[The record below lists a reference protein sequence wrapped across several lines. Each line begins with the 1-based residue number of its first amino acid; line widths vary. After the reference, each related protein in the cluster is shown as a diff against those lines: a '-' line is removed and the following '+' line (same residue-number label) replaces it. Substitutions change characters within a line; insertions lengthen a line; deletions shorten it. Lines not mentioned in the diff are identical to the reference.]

1 MSGTLRLRGS
11 TSGYS
16 ELQAPAVAAD
26 QTFILPTA
34 GGTLLTTDSPISK
47 LTLELGSASQP
58 SLTFEGD
65 TDTGL
70 YSSGTNTLNLVTGG
84 SNRLNIDSGGKIGIG
99 TTSGNRK
106 IVAEQANS
114 TAYSSSDFDQDY
126 HLLKLRNSTDSGS
139 AGLQFSI
146 GVNGE
151 AAITATEVSDG
162 ETDLCFGTRG
172 SGSRAERM
180 RILSSGNV
188 GIGITNPAAKTH
200 ISNSYSAPTGG
211 HDGNLALIVSNS
223 STSNSYSGIGIS
235 AGNNAGSFIHFGDTD
250 DDNVGAFNYFHDS
263 NSFTFVTNAQERM
276 RIDSSGHL
284 LIGTTGTLMQTAKV
298 RIASAFPSL
307 AEFYHS
313 AGGFTTYTYNSTP
326 TAAGYIGSANQL
338 ITAEPSSNFAIRAE
352 NNLLF
357 SIFNSEKMRIDSS
370 GNVGIGTTSPRRHF
384 HVHNPA
390 TATTGL
396 MLTNANTGEANDS
409 QGFQLKVGADSHAE
423 ISQMENSHIGIF
435 TNATERMRIDSSGK
449 VGIGTSSPT
458 RTLTVQGDM
467 NLASGSKIESD
478 SSGGTLQIQGGSTY
492 SGGNILL
499 GGGTGTNDI
508 RFRTTGNST
517 TQTERMR
524 IDSSGNVLFGTTS
537 NGTTAKGIVLR
548 ETGELLASRVSGPP
562 LLVNRLTDD
571 GTLVDF
577 RGQNTSEGSISI
589 SGSTVSY
596 NGGHLSRWS
605 QLSNGAERIEILRG
619 SVLSNLDEMC
629 EWGEEDNE
637 QLNRMKV
644 SDVEG
649 DKNVSGVFQCWD
661 DDDDVYL
668 NDFYCA
674 MTGDFV
680 IRIAEGTT
688 VACGDLLMS
697 AGDGTAKPQDDD
709 IIRSKTIA
717 KVTSTNVS
725 ETYADGSYCVP
736 CVLMAC

>member
-188 GIGITNPAAKTH
+188 GIGITNAAAKTH
-200 ISNSYSAPTGG
+200 ISKSYSAPTGG
-211 HDGNLALIVSNS
+211 HDGNLGLIVSNS
-223 STSNSYSGIGIS
+223 STNNSYSGIGIS

-276 RIDSSGHL
+276 RIDSSGNVA
-284 LIGTTGTLMQTAKV
+284 IGKSSPNTRFEIFEDTLPYIYLQNSTTGTTATDGLSIV
-298 RIASAFPSL
+298 
-307 AEFYHS
+307 EFGLDAYINNRE
-313 AGGFTTYTYNSTP
+313 AGNMLFFNN
-326 TAAGYIGSANQL
+326 GS
-338 ITAEPSSNFAIRAE
+338 ER
-352 NNLLF
+352 
-357 SIFNSEKMRIDSS
+357 MRIDSS

-548 ETGELLASRVSGPP
+548 ETGELLASRDAGPP
-562 LLVNRLTDD
+562 LLVNRLTND

>member
-106 IVAEQANS
+106 VVAEQANS

-188 GIGITNPAAKTH
+188 GIGITNAAAKTH
-200 ISNSYSAPTGG
+200 ISKSYSAPTGG
-211 HDGNLALIVSNS
+211 HDGNLGLIVSNS
-223 STSNSYSGIGIS
+223 STNNSYSGIGIS

-276 RIDSSGHL
+276 RIDSSGNVA
-284 LIGTTGTLMQTAKV
+284 IGKSSPNTRFEIFEDTLPYIYLQNSTTGTTATDGLSIV
-298 RIASAFPSL
+298 
-307 AEFYHS
+307 EFGLDAYINNRE
-313 AGGFTTYTYNSTP
+313 AGNMLFFNN
-326 TAAGYIGSANQL
+326 GS
-338 ITAEPSSNFAIRAE
+338 ER
-352 NNLLF
+352 
-357 SIFNSEKMRIDSS
+357 MRIDSS

>member
-106 IVAEQANS
+106 VVAEQANS

-211 HDGNLALIVSNS
+211 HDGNLGLIVSNS
-223 STSNSYSGIGIS
+223 STNNSYSGIGIS

-276 RIDSSGHL
+276 RIDSSGNVA
-284 LIGTTGTLMQTAKV
+284 IGKSSPNTRFEIFEDTLPYIYLQNSTTGTTATDGLSIV
-298 RIASAFPSL
+298 
-307 AEFYHS
+307 EFGLDAYINNRE
-313 AGGFTTYTYNSTP
+313 AGNMLFFNN
-326 TAAGYIGSANQL
+326 GS
-338 ITAEPSSNFAIRAE
+338 ER
-352 NNLLF
+352 
-357 SIFNSEKMRIDSS
+357 MRIDSS

>member
-106 IVAEQANS
+106 VVAEQANS

-276 RIDSSGHL
+276 RI
-284 LIGTTGTLMQTAKV
+284 
-298 RIASAFPSL
+298 
-307 AEFYHS
+307 
-313 AGGFTTYTYNSTP
+313 
-326 TAAGYIGSANQL
+326 
-338 ITAEPSSNFAIRAE
+338 
-352 NNLLF
+352 
-357 SIFNSEKMRIDSS
+357 
-370 GNVGIGTTSPRRHF
+370 
-384 HVHNPA
+384 
-390 TATTGL
+390 
-396 MLTNANTGEANDS
+396 
-409 QGFQLKVGADSHAE
+409 
-423 ISQMENSHIGIF
+423 
-435 TNATERMRIDSSGK
+435 
-449 VGIGTSSPT
+449 
-458 RTLTVQGDM
+458 
-467 NLASGSKIESD
+467 
-478 SSGGTLQIQGGSTY
+478 
-492 SGGNILL
+492 
-499 GGGTGTNDI
+499 
-508 RFRTTGNST
+508 
-517 TQTERMR
+517 
-524 IDSSGNVLFGTTS
+524 
-537 NGTTAKGIVLR
+537 
-548 ETGELLASRVSGPP
+548 
-562 LLVNRLTDD
+562 
-571 GTLVDF
+571 
-577 RGQNTSEGSISI
+577 
-589 SGSTVSY
+589 
-596 NGGHLSRWS
+596 
-605 QLSNGAERIEILRG
+605 
-619 SVLSNLDEMC
+619 
-629 EWGEEDNE
+629 
-637 QLNRMKV
+637 
-644 SDVEG
+644 
-649 DKNVSGVFQCWD
+649 
-661 DDDDVYL
+661 
-668 NDFYCA
+668 
-674 MTGDFV
+674 
-680 IRIAEGTT
+680 
-688 VACGDLLMS
+688 
-697 AGDGTAKPQDDD
+697 
-709 IIRSKTIA
+709 
-717 KVTSTNVS
+717 
-725 ETYADGSYCVP
+725 
-736 CVLMAC
+736 